1 MWFDRLTTNG
11 KLFNGR
17 LYNVLSELMRPR
29 PSSVVLSWFAQQ
41 EHGEFYTSA
50 ITQAELLLG
59 VALLPSGKRRNAI
72 ADAMEQMF
80 DQDFVGR
87 CLPFDEL
94 AAHEYAALVAIRNK
108 VGMPISTEDAQIAA
122 IALRNGFVL
131 ATRNIK
137 DFSNIHELVL
147 LDPWVVR

>member
-1 MWFDRLTTNG
+1 MQGVLLDT
-11 KLFNGR
+11 
-17 LYNVLSELMRPR
+17 NVLSELMRPQ
-29 PSSVVLSWFAQQ
+29 PSSMVLAWFSQQ
-41 EHGEFYTSA
+41 KDTEFYTSA

-59 VALLPSGKRRNAI
+59 VALLPGGKRRDAI
-72 ADAMEQMF
+72 AGAVEQMF

-94 AAHEYAALVAIRNK
+94 AAHEYAALVATRNK

-122 IALRNGFVL
+122 IALRHGLAL

-137 DFSNIHELVL
+137 DFRKISELVL
-147 LDPWVVR
+147 LDPWA